1 MTVAM
6 EIKNEWLRVFIFLI
20 FVISSGGGYGMVNLY
35 RIIIKDRKVSRER
48 GESSSFFPSD

>member
-1 MTVAM
+1 M

-35 RIIIKDRKVSRER
+35 RIVIKDRKVSRER
-48 GESSSFFPSD
+48 GERLEVSTSFFPSD